1 MINRLTAD
9 LVWSWHPC
17 PRYPRARIDAIYG
30 VDGLTPLR
38 VCDLSDVS
46 AEDKLWTLL
55 REEVLPAATL
65 RLLAYT
71 WAEGRYAQGFATAE
85 ELTAARDAARD
96 AAWAAARDAAWAAA
110 RTAAAD
116 AARAAGRN
124 AAWRAA
130 RGGARE
136 TAATTAWQTAATTA
150 WQAAEAAAWEAQLAD
165 VREILAEA
173 EHD

>member
-9 LVWSWHPC
+9 LVRSWQPC

-30 VDGLTPLR
+30 VDGLTPLQ

-96 AAWAAARDAAWAAA
+96 AAWAAAR
-110 RTAAAD
+110 TAAAD

-136 TAATTAWQTAATTA
+136 TAATTAWQ
-150 WQAAEAAAWEAQLAD
+150 AAEAAAWEAQLAD

>member
-17 PRYPRARIDAIYG
+17 SLYSRARIDGIYG
-30 VDGLTPLR
+30 VHGLTPLR
-38 VCDLSDVS
+38 VCDLPDIS
-46 AEDKLWTLL
+46 AKDKLWTLL

-65 RLLAYT
+65 RLLACR
-71 WAEGRYAQGFATAE
+71 WGATAV
-85 ELTAARDAARD
+85 DAAQMARWAAAWTVAVAAAQAAGRD
-96 AAWAAARDAAWAAA
+96 AAW
-110 RTAAAD
+110 T
-116 AARAAGRN
+116 
-124 AAWRAA
+124 AA

-136 TAATTAWQTAATTA
+136 TAATTA

-165 VREILAEA
+165 VRNILAED

>member
-30 VDGLTPLR
+30 VDGLTPLQ

-65 RLLAYT
+65 RLLASKWIDA
-71 WAEGRYAQGFATAE
+71 WAAAWAAARAAGWAAARA
-85 ELTAARDAARD
+85 AARDAARD
-96 AAWAAARDAAWAAA
+96 AAWAAARDA
-110 RTAAAD
+110 
-116 AARAAGRN
+116 
-124 AAWRAA
+124 
-130 RGGARE
+130 
-136 TAATTAWQTAATTA
+136 
-150 WQAAEAAAWEAQLAD
+150 QLAD
-165 VREILAEA
+165 VRNILAED